1 MLLKS
6 VYRIRE
12 MEKCV
17 LEFRTIFITTVVP
30 ILSLNQ
36 PVSLCCCLDF
46 TYVNSLVVINLR
58 PMKLRLKWPST
69 KQNKKKNRTNE
80 ARVLA
85 VI

>member
-36 PVSLCCCLDF
+36 PVSLSCRLDF
-46 TYVNSLVVINLR
+46 SFVNWLVEMNFETQEFASEVA
-58 PMKLRLKWPST
+58 KCKT
-69 KQNKKKNRTNE
+69 KKIRTNE
-80 ARVLA
+80 AHVLA